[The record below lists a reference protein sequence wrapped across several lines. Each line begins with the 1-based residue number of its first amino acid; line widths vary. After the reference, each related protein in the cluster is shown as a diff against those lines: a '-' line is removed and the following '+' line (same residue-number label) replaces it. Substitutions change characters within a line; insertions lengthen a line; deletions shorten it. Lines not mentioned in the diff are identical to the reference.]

1 MNDFT
6 QVLLID
12 DDEDEFY
19 IIRNILDNI
28 QNQKYD
34 LSWEKT
40 YDDGL
45 KALKSG
51 QYDVCLLDYR
61 LGKRTGLEF
70 LDDAMKTDCRTPVIM
85 LTGHGDYNVD
95 LQAMNK
101 GASDFI
107 VKDEI
112 FTALLER
119 SIRYSVE
126 RGRYESA
133 LVEARNTLEETVK
146 KRTIELES
154 ANRALQKEAEQK
166 EKLIS
171 ELREAIS
178 EVKTLSGLIPICA
191 SCKKIRDDQ
200 GYWNQIESYIQKH
213 SNANFSHGIC
223 PDCARKLYP
232 EIKKVK

>member
-1 MNDFT
+1 MNDVT
-6 QVLLID
+6 RVLLVD
-12 DDEDEFY
+12 DDEDECF
-19 IIRNILDNI
+19 IIRSILTKI
-28 QNQKYD
+28 PNQKYD
-34 LSWEKT
+34 LAWEKT
-40 YDDGL
+40 YEDGIKIL
-45 KALKSG
+45 G
-51 QYDVCLLDYR
+51 NGGYDVCLLDYR
-61 LGKRTGLEF
+61 LGTRTGLEF
-70 LDDAMKTDCRTPVIM
+70 LDEAMNMDCPTPIIM

-95 LQAMNK
+95 LQAMKK
-101 GASDFI
+101 GAADFI

-112 FTALLER
+112 TPSLLER

-154 ANRALQKEAEQK
+154 ANRELQKEARQK

-178 EVKTLSGLIPICA
+178 EVKTLSGLIPICS
-191 SCKKIRDDQ
+191 SCKKIRDDT

-213 SNANFSHGIC
+213 SNANFSHGLC
-223 PDCARKLYP
+223 PDCVEKLYP
-232 EIKKVK
+232 GLKNR